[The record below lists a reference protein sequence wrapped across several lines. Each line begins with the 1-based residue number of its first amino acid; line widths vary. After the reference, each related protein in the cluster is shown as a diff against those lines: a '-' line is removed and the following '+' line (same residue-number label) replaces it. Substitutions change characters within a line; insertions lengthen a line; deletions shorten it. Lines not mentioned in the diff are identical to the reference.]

1 MPLWGRSVLWTAQPL
16 DRLSNSYWG
25 ETMRTRILRKVVVVL
40 LLTLL
45 ALPAGVLAKKTVWN
59 VSIFGPS
66 RAVTRGVEKTKELME
81 AEGKGD
87 FEMKLHYAESLAPAK
102 ENLDSIK
109 IGAFEG
115 GMICAGYHPAK
126 LPLTSVIELPFIMTR
141 DIRVNAKIQEA
152 VMNHPAVVQE
162 WKKRWN
168 AMYFQLTLLPNY
180 EFMGNRR
187 IGGVD
192 DMKGVRMRISGLN
205 ATVLA
210 DYGAVPTMVT
220 SPETYDALSK
230 GTIDMIGYPYA
241 YAFGAFKLYEVSKY
255 STEGMAMGGF
265 YCGFAVALDA
275 FNDLPPNLQAMLPRL
290 KDEANEAVIAAY
302 VEADAKYIPIF
313 KERLEVVQFP
323 EAERQKLV
331 DKASPHWKKWAED
344 LDKQGLP
351 GTEILNFT
359 VAQRKK
365 FSS

>member
-1 MPLWGRSVLWTAQPL
+1 MRARVL
-16 DRLSNSYWG
+16 RN
-25 ETMRTRILRKVVVVL
+25 IVVVL

-45 ALPAGVLAKKTVWN
+45 ALPGWALAKKTVWN

-66 RAVTRGVEKTKELME
+66 RAVTRGVEKTKEIME

-115 GMICAGYHPAK
+115 GMVCAGYHPAK
-126 LPLTSVIELPFIMTR
+126 LPLTSVIELPFILTR
-141 DIRVNAKIQEA
+141 DIRANARIQEA
-152 VMNHPAVVQE
+152 VLGHPAVVNE
-162 WKKRWN
+162 WKRRWN

-187 IGGVD
+187 IGGVS

-241 YAFGAFKLYEVSKY
+241 YAFGAYKLYEVSKY
-255 STEGMAMGGF
+255 STEGLAMSGF
-265 YCGFAVALDA
+265 FCGFALSLDS
-275 FNDLPPNLQAMLPRL
+275 FNALPPPMQAMLPRL
-290 KDEANEAVIAAY
+290 KDAANEAVIAAY
-302 VEADAKYIPIF
+302 VEDDAKWIPIF
-313 KERLEVVQFP
+313 KQRLEVVQFP
-323 EAERQKLV
+323 EAERRKLV
-331 DKASPHWKKWAED
+331 DKAEPHWKKWAED
-344 LDKQGLP
+344 IDKQGMP

-359 VAQRKK
+359 IEQRKK
-365 FSS
+365 FAS